1 MKRIYST
8 KVLPEDQY
16 FYILSIAWSGLLAKV
31 WVRIVT
37 AEVRLRLGSDVE
49 KIVLDLTSSV
59 NLATTMSPFP
69 PPD

>member
-37 AEVRLRLGSDVE
+37 AEVRLGLGSDVE
-49 KIVLDLTSSV
+49 KIVLDLTSLV